1 MSEEQ
6 VVQETSQ
13 HLEQQP
19 VSDRTA
25 KIEHDFASLR
35 KSKEEAE
42 RRAQHAE
49 QLLAQQNQPQSISE
63 DEDFAIDNEDYVQAK
78 HVKSNNKNIK
88 KKLTATEQRIADL
101 EQKLSFFEAKVD
113 TDSLKDFQ
121 DIVTDEAIE
130 KLAKQYPPDYRS
142 MMMNPNLRERSLTA
156 YNMIKNYG
164 ISSSNFKDA
173 DKKIAENKQKPQLA
187 SLASPQQP
195 ASTLARFTDDGRRIM
210 SESERDVILQ
220 RVERIKM
227 MG

>member
-6 VVQETSQ
+6 VIQETPQ
-13 HLEQQP
+13 LVEQQP
-19 VSDRTA
+19 ALERTA

-35 KSKEEAE
+35 KAKEEAE
-42 RRAQHAE
+42 RRAQNAE
-49 QLLAQQNQPQSISE
+49 LLLAQQNNPQSTSD
-63 DEDFAIDNEDYVQAK
+63 DEDFTIDNEDYVQAK

-121 DIVTDEAIE
+121 DVVTDSAIE
-130 KLAKQYPPDYRS
+130 KLARQYPSDYRS
-142 MMMNPNLRERSLTA
+142 MMMNPNLRERSRTA

-164 ISSSNFKDA
+164 VSSSDFKDI

-187 SLASPQQP
+187 SLVSPQQP
-195 ASTLARFTDDGRRIM
+195 ASTLARFTDDGRRIIT
-210 SESERDVILQ
+210 EADRDAILKEHERK
-220 RVERIKM
+220 KM
-227 MG
+227 MW